1 MAEQI
6 RRNSAS
12 KELEN
17 DEEEE
22 RMQKLEEQR
31 MEHAVELLNAQLAED
46 SVQLMKANSRL
57 AADLG
62 HAVQTVEQSGP
73 TENSMTLTETARRGL
88 RVGGAAGSVGTAGA
102 VESTSK

>member
-1 MAEQI
+1 
-6 RRNSAS
+6 
-12 KELEN
+12 
-17 DEEEE
+17 
-22 RMQKLEEQR
+22 

-88 RVGGAAGSVGTAGA
+88 RVGGAAGSAPPSAAETPALPA
-102 VESTSK
+102 ASLRRT